1 MIYSTRGTKPLRQT
15 TPSLRQRPTTVPNSP
30 RYRRLTLAFTLFA
43 CALWATTAH
52 AQEPQ
57 ELIVYL
63 IDHQFVSDAEMATIQ
78 DEIGEIFRAEAG
90 VNIRWVLDDSP
101 RRRLNTNEL
110 RFLILA
116 SDGTRWFHGPS
127 NVIGHST

>member
-43 CALWATTAH
+43 CVLWATTAH

-63 IDHQFVSDAEMATIQ
+63 IDQKLNGGMTLGIERQDIGRILFEPEHLVEGQAT
-78 DEIGEIFRAEAG
+78 
-90 VNIRWVLDDSP
+90 S
-101 RRRLNTNEL
+101 RLKKL
-110 RFLILA
+110 
-116 SDGTRWFHGPS
+116 
-127 NVIGHST
+127 V